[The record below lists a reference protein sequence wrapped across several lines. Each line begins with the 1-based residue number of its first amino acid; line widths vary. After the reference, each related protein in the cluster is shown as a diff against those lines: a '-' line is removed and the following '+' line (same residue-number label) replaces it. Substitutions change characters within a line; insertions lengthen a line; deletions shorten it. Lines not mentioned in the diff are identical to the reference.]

1 VTSGHIASC
10 MVGFI
15 YCVSWLQKELCASLL
30 QKYCKASITLIKEYF
45 LNFIK
50 IIH

>member
-15 YCVSWLQKELCASLL
+15 YCVSWLQKNLNASLL
-30 QKYCKASITLIKEYF
+30 QKYCKAYIS
-45 LNFIK
+45 
-50 IIH
+50 